1 MFQEQK
7 RIDASR
13 ICFFFGAG
21 ASIPFGIPSMK
32 KMTSTFADELKEKG
46 KNEEVEVFDLIY
58 KSLET
63 VYGRDKVDIEA
74 IMSVIHGL
82 KEKGQV
88 MDNIGDLG
96 LFILERKGIT
106 DLLNESELKKEVLD
120 KLETKFKQYV
130 RSRVILQPQKID
142 LT

>member
-7 RIDASR
+7 RIDACR

-21 ASIPFGIPSMK
+21 ASIEFGIPSMK

-46 KNEEVEVFDLIY
+46 ENEEVEAFGLIY

-82 KEKGQV
+82 KEKEQV
-88 MDNIGDLG
+88 RDNIGDLG

-106 DLLNESELKKEVLD
+106 DLLNGSELKKEVLD

-130 RSRVILQPQKID
+130 RSGVIL
-142 LT
+142 L